1 MTLELALRLGDAD
14 AVFAALIAAHE
25 GLEEAAS
32 RQLDATLVLILANH
46 IGDDAVVFEAIRVAR
61 EGLPKKEVGP

>member
-1 MTLELALRLGDAD
+1 MSGLSDPD

-32 RQLDATLVLILANH
+32 RRVDAALVLILANH
-46 IGDDAVVFEAIRVAR
+46 IGDDAVVLDAIRAAR
-61 EGLPKKEVGP
+61 ATGDER